1 MTKLNLLNNNI
12 KNISVLEN
20 VDFHKLIDLDLSKN
34 KINNI
39 WVLEIELNS
48 LEILNLSFNEIDDIS
63 GKKTNISAIKKF
75 KY

>member
-1 MTKLNLLNNNI
+1 
-12 KNISVLEN
+12 
-20 VDFHKLIDLDLSKN
+20 
-34 KINNI
+34 
-39 WVLEIELNS
+39 LEIELNS

>member
-63 GKKTNISAIKKF
+63 GKKTNISSIKKIR
-75 KY
+75 Y